1 LDDLFQTRAHVRV
14 LRALV
19 FLPTGIDAST
29 REIARR
35 SGVSHPTASTVLENL
50 RRQGLVHVRR
60 TLIADEYRLND
71 EHVLAD
77 EVRHLAEWERRL
89 PDRLR
94 TFLVDSLRDRAPWI
108 SAAYL

>member
-1 LDDLFQTRAHVRV
+1 VRV
-14 LRALV
+14 LRALA

-60 TLIADEYRLND
+60 TPLAVEYRLNE
-71 EHVLAD
+71 EHVLTG
-77 EVRHLAEWERRL
+77 EIRHLAEWERQL
-89 PDRLR
+89 PDRVR
-94 TFLVDSLRDRAPWI
+94 TFLVDSLRDRAPWV
-108 SAAYL
+108 SAAYLYGS